1 MSFVH
6 LHTHSEYSML
16 DGLGKVKKLVAQ
28 AKTMG
33 QPALAIT
40 DHGVMHGV
48 VEFSRAAKAQGVHP
62 IIGLEAYQTPWQVSM
77 EEKVRDNYHLLL
89 LAKDQTGYQNL
100 MKLSSLSH
108 TQGFYYKPRLDHST
122 LYNHRN
128 GLVVTTGCL
137 GAEVPGL
144 IKLNQIGTAYQ
155 QMSWYL
161 DTFGRENF
169 FIELQEHSI
178 PELRE
183 VNKQLITWSKHFN
196 VRMIAT
202 NDVHYC
208 KDGDGHPHET
218 LLCVQTRSK
227 LSDEKRMRMSDMG
240 YFLKSREQMEATF
253 LPFVDLPS
261 EVFDNTLL
269 IAEMCNVDV
278 EDGTY
283 HFPDLPVPQP
293 YSDYDMWLWHEIFKG
308 LALKPEYKVSQQAW
322 NATLD
327 RAKHEFAIIKEMGF
341 AVYFLI
347 VQDLCN
353 YARSQGII
361 WNVRGSGAGSIV
373 AYALGITSIDPL
385 ANKLV
390 FERFLN
396 PARVTMPDFDLDF
409 PDDQRE
415 QMINYTINK
424 YGEEQVAQIVTF
436 GRMKSRAAIRDVGR
450 VMDISSKEVDLIA
463 KTMPS
468 NPSNPCTIDEA
479 LDPSSEFF
487 SQEFYDLYE
496 GDEQVK
502 SLIDVSMQLEGV
514 ARHSGIHA
522 SAVVV
527 TDKPVSTYTPLMRGT
542 ASALTSSITQYEF
555 PVLESL
561 GLLKVDFLGLSTLS
575 VMREAMRLINERH
588 GTSITLNNI
597 PIDGPESKPA
607 FDLLGTGQTMGLFQ
621 VESPGMRHVLTRM
634 RPSTLEH
641 ITATVSLYRP
651 GPMEYIENFID
662 RMHGIEK
669 IEYKSEALV
678 PILSDTY
685 GIIVYQE
692 QIIQILSE
700 LGGYTP
706 GEADLVRRAIG
717 KKKADE
723 IHKHRVSFARGCE
736 ENGIS
741 QEVANAIY
749 DDIEYFAR
757 YGFNKAHGADYAA
770 LTIKTAWLKALYP
783 VEYMAALL
791 IVERDKTEKVASYIE
806 ECRTLGIKV
815 LPPDLNASG
824 VDFHIA
830 TGDGIQPTIRYG
842 LAAVKNVGQN
852 AVQAILDERA
862 NGLFTSTEDFLART
876 KPNKRVTESL
886 IKVGALDSLGDRG
899 EMLVNLETI
908 SKHAQ
913 KLAVE
918 KSSNHITFWQATGH
932 TKPELETIKVNSDDV
947 TPLVKLMWE
956 RELLGVFITG
966 HPAQDIKRRL
976 PFSVTRIGDIDEY
989 IEDQSVEIVG
999 TITRV
1004 KAVTTKSGRQMAF
1017 VAVDDESGSVDVVVF
1032 PDMYD
1037 ITRPILKEG
1046 LNIYMNG
1053 TVEAREGKMQLILK
1067 VASDEILIG
1076 ITDIRKSNG

>member
-16 DGLGKVKKLVAQ
+16 DGLGKVKKLVAE
-28 AKTMG
+28 AKRLG

-48 VEFSRAAKAQGVHP
+48 VEFTRAAKAQGIHP
-62 IIGLEAYQTPWQVSM
+62 IVGLEAYQTPWQVSM
-77 EEKVRDNYHLLL
+77 DEKVRDNYHLLL
-89 LAKDQTGYQNL
+89 LAKDQIGYQNL
-100 MKLSSLSH
+100 MALSSLSH

-122 LYNHRN
+122 LYQYRN
-128 GLVVTTGCL
+128 GLIVTTGCL
-137 GAEVPGL
+137 GAEVPEL
-144 IKLNQIGTAYQ
+144 IKLNQIDTAYQ

-161 DTFGRENF
+161 DVFGRENF
-169 FIELQEHSI
+169 FVELQEHSI

-183 VNKQLITWSKHFN
+183 VNKQLIAWAKHFD

-240 YFLKSREQMEATF
+240 YFLKSREQMESTF

-261 EVFDNTLL
+261 DVFDNTLL
-269 IAEMCNVDV
+269 IAEMCNVNV
-278 EDGTY
+278 EDGKY
-283 HFPDLPVPQP
+283 HFPNLDVPMCYDSHDEWLHAEALYGLSKL
-293 YSDYDMWLWHEIFKG
+293 YSDYGSAE
-308 LALKPEYKVSQQAW
+308 
-322 NATLD
+322 LD
-327 RAKHEFAIIKEMGF
+327 RLHHELNIIKQMGF
-341 AVYFLI
+341 SVYFLI
-347 VQDLCN
+347 VKDMCD
-353 YARSQGII
+353 YARTQGII

-373 AYALGITSIDPL
+373 AYALGITSIDPIE
-385 ANKLV
+385 NKLV

-424 YGEEQVAQIVTF
+424 YGEAQVAQIVTF

-450 VMDISSKEVDLIA
+450 AMDISSKEVDLIA

-468 NPSNPCTIDEA
+468 NPSNPCTIDQA
-479 LDPSSEFF
+479 LDPESEFF
-487 SQEFYDLYE
+487 SSDFSDMYQSDP
-496 GDEQVK
+496 QVK
-502 SLIDVSMQLEGV
+502 QLVDTAMQLEGV

-527 TDKPVSTYTPLMRGT
+527 TDKPVASYTPLMRGT
-542 ASALTSSITQYEF
+542 ASALTTSITQYEF

-575 VMREAMRLINERH
+575 VIRETMRLVNERH
-588 GTSITLNNI
+588 GTNITLDSI
-597 PIDGPESKPA
+597 PLSGPEAKPA
-607 FDLLGTGQTMGLFQ
+607 FDLLGTGETCGLFQ
-621 VESPGMRHVLTRM
+621 VESPGMRRVLTRM

-651 GPMEYIENFID
+651 GPMEYIEVFID
-662 RMHGIEK
+662 RMHKVEPT
-669 IEYKSEALV
+669 EYKHEKLI
-678 PILSDTY
+678 PILEDTF

-692 QIIQILSE
+692 QIIQVLAD

-723 IHKHRVSFARGCE
+723 IHKHRLTFIEGCLKKDIPE
-736 ENGIS
+736 KT
-741 QEVANAIY
+741 ANAIY

-783 VEYMAALL
+783 IEYMAALL
-791 IVERDKTEKVASYIE
+791 LVERDKTEKVATYIE
-806 ECRTLGIKV
+806 ECNRLGIKV
-815 LPPDLNASG
+815 LPPDLNESG
-824 VDFHIA
+824 VDFQI
-830 TGDGIQPTIRYG
+830 TSGTKPTIRYG
-842 LAAVKNVGQN
+842 LAAIKNVGQN
-852 AVQAILDERA
+852 AVLEILDERK
-862 NGLFTSTEDFLART
+862 NGNFVSVEDFILRT
-876 KPNKRVTESL
+876 KPNKRVIESL
-886 IKVGALDSLGDRG
+886 IKVGALDSFGDRG
-899 EMLVNLETI
+899 EMLVNLESITERA
-908 SKHAQ
+908 KQ
-913 KLAVE
+913 LAVE
-918 KSSNHITFWQATGH
+918 KSSRHITFWQVTGH
-932 TKPELETIKVNSDDV
+932 PKPVLEEIKPSAEDI
-947 TPLVKLMWE
+947 TLLVRLMWE

-966 HPAQDIKRRL
+966 HPAQDIKRKV
-976 PFSVTRIGDIDEY
+976 PFPVNRIGDIDAY
-989 IEDQSVEIVG
+989 MEDSSVEVIG

-1004 KAVTTKSGRQMAF
+1004 KVVTTRRGRQMAF
-1017 VAVDDESGSVDVVVF
+1017 ISVDDESGSGEFVVF
-1032 PDMYD
+1032 SDQYD
-1037 ITRPILKEG
+1037 IARHLLKEG
-1046 LNIYMNG
+1046 LNVYVQG
-1053 TVEAREGKMQLILK
+1053 TVEMREDK
-1067 VASDEILIG
+1067 VQIIVNVISDEILIG
-1076 ITDIRKSNG
+1076 ITDIRKDDTQV